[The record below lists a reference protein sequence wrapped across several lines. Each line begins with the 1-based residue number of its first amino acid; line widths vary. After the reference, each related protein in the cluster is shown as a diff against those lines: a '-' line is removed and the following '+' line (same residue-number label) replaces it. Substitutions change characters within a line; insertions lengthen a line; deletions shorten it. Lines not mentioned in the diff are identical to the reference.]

1 MKKKRTNLTRMDHEG
16 CKGWWVRIQRGSEH
30 VSKLFSDGRYGSS
43 KKAED
48 AAIAFR
54 DKQLK
59 RLPARIYKGS
69 KGPRANAAGYYLRTR
84 LRRGKEEKAWVA
96 IWTEDGRQLEKSFS
110 INQHGSAAAK
120 KLAKA
125 HRQEMVG
132 KLLAGESTIS
142 AKPAKKK
149 ATKKAAKKTTKAV
162 KKKATKKVAKS
173 TAKKKPAKKKATKK
187 KRR

>member
-1 MKKKRTNLTRMDHEG
+1 MNLTRMDHEG
-16 CKGWWVRIQRGSEH
+16 CKGWWVRIQRGDKH
-30 VSKLFSDGRYGSS
+30 VSKLFSDGVYGSS
-43 KKAED
+43 RKAEE
-48 AAIAFR
+48 AATDFR

-59 RLPARIYKGS
+59 KLPARIYKGS

-110 INQHGSAAAK
+110 INQHGSAGAK

-125 HRQEMVG
+125 HREEMV
-132 KLLAGESTIS
+132 KLLLAGEST
-142 AKPAKKK
+142 KPSKP
-149 ATKKAAKKTTKAV
+149 
-162 KKKATKKVAKS
+162 
-173 TAKKKPAKKKATKK
+173 AKKKPAKKKAAKKKVVKKATKKAVAKKAVAKKPAKKAAKKKPAKK